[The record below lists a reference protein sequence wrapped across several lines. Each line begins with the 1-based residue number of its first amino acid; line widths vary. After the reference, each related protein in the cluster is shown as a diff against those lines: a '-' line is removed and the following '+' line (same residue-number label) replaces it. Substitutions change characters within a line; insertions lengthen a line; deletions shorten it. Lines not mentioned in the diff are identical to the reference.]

1 MKCKYIYRKL
11 LCAVLVVAMA
21 VFCVSA
27 EAFVAGAWVYLDV
40 TESADGHIYVHYG
53 GTDAPKMRILLRG
66 PDGVQYQFK
75 LESDLTETLPLMG
88 GDGVYKI
95 GVYKNIGG
103 TRYRLHY
110 ERYFIAVPGAYA
122 PYLSPNQMVAYEEGG
137 AVSAAAAEITAGLT
151 GDAKKIEAVYDYIK
165 KNIAYDKKL
174 ADELEATGRS
184 ILSYLPNAE
193 KTLEQGSGVC
203 TDISVLTVAMLRS
216 LGIPCKLVFGYAY
229 GKYHAWVS
237 VYSTVDMRLD
247 RSKRLVSD
255 EWNLLDPTNGSKFAQ
270 IGKTLKET
278 DYAVTAYY

>member
-1 MKCKYIYRKL
+1 MKCKYRKL
-11 LCAVLVVAMA
+11 LCAVLVIAIA
-21 VFCVSA
+21 FSCVSA

-75 LESDLTETLPLMG
+75 LESGKTETLPLTG

-95 GVYKNIGG
+95 CVYKHISG

-110 ERYFIAVPGAYA
+110 ERYFIAVLGAYA
-122 PYLSPNQMVAYEEGG
+122 PYLSSNQLVAYEDGG
-137 AVSAAAAEITAGLT
+137 AASEKAAEITAGLT
-151 GDAKKIEAVYDYIK
+151 GDAKKIKAVYDYIK
-165 KNIAYDKKL
+165 ENITYDKKL
-174 ADELEATGRS
+174 ADALEETGQS
-184 ILSYLPNAE
+184 ILSYLPNADDA
-193 KTLEQGSGVC
+193 LEQGGGVC
-203 TDISVLTVAMLRS
+203 TDISVLMAAMLRS

-237 VYSTVDMRLD
+237 VYSTVDMKLD
-247 RSKRLVSD
+247 SSKRLLSG
-255 EWNLLDPTNGSKFAQ
+255 EWNLLDPTNGRKFALL
-270 IGKTLKET
+270 GKVLKDT